1 MSEDYVRKH
10 YGNEAVDSA
19 ERDSEHIGQA
29 VDTQAAGHAG
39 TEINQAHD
47 VPKAAE

>member
-1 MSEDYVRKH
+1 METKLLIQLN
-10 YGNEAVDSA
+10 G
-19 ERDSEHIGQA
+19 DSEHIGQA